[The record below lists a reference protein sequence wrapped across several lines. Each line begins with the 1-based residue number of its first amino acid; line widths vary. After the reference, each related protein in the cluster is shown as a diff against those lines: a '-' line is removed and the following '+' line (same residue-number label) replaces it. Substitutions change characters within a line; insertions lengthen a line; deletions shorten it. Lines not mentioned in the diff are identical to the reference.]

1 MGKTY
6 ELNATQLAEI
16 ETASKK
22 SRDKQVDK
30 RLQVLILRG
39 HGMKNIDA
47 AEKVGVHKN
56 VASRWMSAYVKNGL
70 GALVDNH
77 YTSHRH
83 NLSFEEEAE
92 LLKPFLELAE
102 AGKIVDT
109 KEIKKAYIE
118 KVGHEIGGGQIYR
131 VLKRHKW
138 RKVMPRSK
146 HPKSA
151 DEEAVNASKK
161 LKLE

>member
-6 ELNATQLAEI
+6 KLTEEQLAEI

-22 SRDKQVDK
+22 NRDKQVDK
-30 RLQVLILRG
+30 RLQVLLLRG
-39 HGMKNIDA
+39 HGMKNVEA

-56 VASRWMSAYVKNGL
+56 VASRWMSEYIHDGL

-83 NLSFEEEAE
+83 NLTFEEETE
-92 LLKPFLELAE
+92 FLKPYLELAN

-109 KEIKKAYIE
+109 RDIKKAYIE

-151 DEEAVNASKK
+151 DEEAVNA
-161 LKLE
+161 